1 MTFRKIL
8 AALGLTLALSPLAN
22 AVPILGGN
30 IYVTETGN
38 VTATYLGHTAGYTNE
53 LYLYMPTNGLGV
65 IFNNHTTPV
74 GTTFDLGSFTAGT
87 ELIFAIYVLNTGETF
102 YSGDASRNADGLAHA
117 VVDTEYSADAA
128 YVGFE
133 DLLGG
138 GDLDYDDVKF
148 SFTNIGTTEVPE
160 PAPLVLFAL
169 GLLGLGLARRKH
181 S

>member
-1 MTFRKIL
+1 MNFRKIL
-8 AALGLTLALSPLAN
+8 SAIALTFALAPIAN
-22 AVPILGGN
+22 AVPILGAN
-30 IYVTETGN
+30 IYVEQTGN

-53 LYLYMPTNGLGV
+53 LYLYLPVNGLGV

-74 GTTFDLGSFTAGT
+74 GTTFDLGNFTAGT
-87 ELIFAIYVLNTGETF
+87 ELVFAIYVLNTGHTF
-102 YSGDASRNADGLAHA
+102 YSGDASRNADGIAHA
-117 VVDTEYSADAA
+117 VVDTDYAPNAA

-138 GDLDYDDVKF
+138 GDFDYDDVKF
-148 SFTNIGTTEVPE
+148 SFTNVGIKEVPE

-169 GLLGLGLARRKH
+169 GLLGLGLARRKN

>member
-8 AALGLTLALSPLAN
+8 SAIAFTFVLAPIAQAA
-22 AVPILGGN
+22 PILGAN
-30 IYVTETGN
+30 IYVENTGN

-53 LYLYMPTNGLGV
+53 LYLYMPNLGTGV

-74 GTTFDLGSFTAGT
+74 GTTFDLGNFTAGT
-87 ELIFAIYVLNTGETF
+87 ELIFAIYVLNTGNTF
-102 YSGDASRNADGLAHA
+102 YSGDASRNADGIAHA
-117 VVDTEYSADAA
+117 VVDTDYSPTAA

-133 DLLGG
+133 DLFGG
-138 GDLDYDDVKF
+138 GDFDYDDVKF
-148 SFTNIGTTEVPE
+148 SFTNVATKEVPE

-169 GLLGLGLARRKH
+169 GLIGLGMARRKQ